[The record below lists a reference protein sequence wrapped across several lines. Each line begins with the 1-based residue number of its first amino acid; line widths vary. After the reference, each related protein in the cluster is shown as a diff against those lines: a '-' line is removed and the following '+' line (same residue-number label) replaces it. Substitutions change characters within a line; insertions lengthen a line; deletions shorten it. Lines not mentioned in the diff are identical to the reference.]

1 MKKIV
6 LFLAI
11 LGLGWFNLNSQEEQD
26 DKVDPFQR
34 AFSPNNSYLN
44 LGVNFFARNY
54 SPNVG
59 WFWNNYNYRS
69 IPPIVAS
76 YEYGFHE
83 YMSLGGF
90 IGVHSYGWE
99 YRIASGVYDYDFRR
113 TSFGPRFSFHYV
125 PLANEIADLGIDE
138 EKFDFYAT
146 ISGAINI
153 TREVRTEPTLK
164 STERTPSFS
173 IGTILGFRYMFN
185 NNFGVYIEGGRGSL
199 GFANFGLTIKI

>member
-1 MKKIV
+1 MKKLV
-6 LFLAI
+6 FI
-11 LGLGWFNLNSQEEQD
+11 LLSLVVINISHSQEDNNE
-26 DKVDPFQR
+26 VDPFER
-34 AFSPNNSYLN
+34 AFSPNNSYIN

-54 SPNVG
+54 APSVG

-83 YMSLGGF
+83 YMSVGGYL
-90 IGVHSYGWE
+90 GVHSYGWE
-99 YRIASGVYDYDFRR
+99 YRLASGVYDYDYRR

-146 ISGAINI
+146 ISGSINI
-153 TREVRTEPTLK
+153 TKETVTEPTVRR
-164 STERTPSFS
+164 TERTPGFT

-185 NNFGVYIEGGRGSL
+185 NNIGVYVEGGRGSL
-199 GFANFGLTIKI
+199 GFANFGLTIKV